1 MYKKRDKKV
10 CINYRG
16 ISLLPTTYQILSNIL
31 LSMLTPYAEEIIGD
45 FQCGFRSNRPATDH
59 IFCIR
64 HIPVKTMEKNEAVYE
79 LHIYFKQAYDSIRRE
94 VLCNIL
100 NYFGINMKQVRL
112 LKMSEY
118 NL

>member
-1 MYKKRDKKV
+1 
-10 CINYRG
+10 
-16 ISLLPTTYQILSNIL
+16 
-31 LSMLTPYAEEIIGD
+31 
-45 FQCGFRSNRPATDH
+45 
-59 IFCIR
+59 
-64 HIPVKTMEKNEAVYE
+64 MEKNEAVYE